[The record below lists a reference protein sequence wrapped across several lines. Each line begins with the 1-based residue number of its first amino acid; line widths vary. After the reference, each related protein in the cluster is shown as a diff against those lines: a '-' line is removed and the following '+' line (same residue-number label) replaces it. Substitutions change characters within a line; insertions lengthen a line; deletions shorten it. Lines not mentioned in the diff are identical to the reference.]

1 MKPFSNLSRL
11 LIAVGIF
18 LIIATIAAQFAN
30 WLGGILYGTDL
41 SFIAEQLS
49 ANHNALSMADARS
62 FRFSQGVSSA
72 LGFMGTALI
81 LPLIFRERIGSFLAW
96 NKSDGSKYIEAFL
109 IMMVGI
115 PFLGGL
121 IAWNES
127 IAFPL
132 PESALN
138 TIRNLEEINNRA
150 YELMLRSNRILDIFA
165 CILVMAVIPAL
176 GEEWLFRGVLFK
188 IFEDWT
194 GRKFWAAIITTVIF
208 ALIHFQLFKIVP
220 MMVLGMLFGLIR
232 AWSNSIWP
240 GVWLHFVNNSLA
252 VVGYVI
258 ASKNNSLSF
267 LDPDYVFPLSVQII
281 SAILFILLV
290 FRFYMNRET
299 QAELEHA

>member
-18 LIIATIAAQFAN
+18 LIVATLSSHFAN
-30 WLGGILYGTDL
+30 WLAGIIYGTDL
-41 SFIAEQLS
+41 SLIVENLS
-49 ANHNALSMADARS
+49 ANQNTLSISDARS
-62 FRFSQGVSSA
+62 FRFSQGISSA

-81 LPLIFRERIGSFLAW
+81 LPLVFRERIGLFLAW
-96 NKSDGSKYIEAFL
+96 NKTDGSKYIEAFL
-109 IMMVGI
+109 ILMVGI

-138 TIRNLEEINNRA
+138 NIRSLEEISNHA
-150 YELMLRSNRILDIFA
+150 YELMLRSNGLLDIAA
-165 CILVMAVIPAL
+165 CILVMAIIPAL

-188 IFEDWT
+188 IFENWS
-194 GRKFWAAIITTVIF
+194 GRKFWAVIITTVIF

-252 VVGYVI
+252 VFGYVV
-258 ASKNNSLSF
+258 ASKKNSLSF
-267 LDPDYVFPLSVQII
+267 LEPDYVFPLSVQII
-281 SAILFILLV
+281 SAILFILLIL
-290 FRFYMNRET
+290 RFYMNRELEPK
-299 QAELEHA
+299 AEHA